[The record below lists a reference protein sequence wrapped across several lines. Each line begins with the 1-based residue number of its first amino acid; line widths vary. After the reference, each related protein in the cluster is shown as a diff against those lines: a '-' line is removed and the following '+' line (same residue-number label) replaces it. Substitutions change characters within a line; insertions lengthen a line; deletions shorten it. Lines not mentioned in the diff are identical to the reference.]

1 MARLR
6 GHAYLRGA
14 SAQLGCAVDDGP
26 FGPVVRAD
34 AQRVT
39 TVPRR
44 LRGRQRRAR
53 AANAIWA
60 SADGVTAGI
69 AAHQSLALG

>member
-39 TVPRR
+39 TVP
-44 LRGRQRRAR
+44 GVYAAGNAAR
-53 AANAIWA
+53 VPHNAIWA